1 MLLVSLCQQKQND
14 MYKGLPK
21 KLNVIKELTIDNVT
35 YLLVNGYKDINKVV
49 GYNNNNSDKRFI
61 SYINTQFKNI
71 ESANNWLNSKNI

>member
-1 MLLVSLCQQKQND
+1 MLVSLCQQKQND